1 MVGLLDNA
9 MSTLGL
15 TARTVVNPLGTAV
28 QVGLPALGRLV
39 GKAAPAPA
47 PMSREQLLAQLYRVG
62 GLKPDEKATYER
74 LVRAGSIKDSYANAR
89 MDLDQ
94 RYGTAHPN
102 PSSAAV
108 QSALNGLTWGVGPEL
123 MGGVAAAGTAMK
135 NVAGAVTGHGPNYG
149 PGDAYAA
156 MRDHDRSML
165 SDANRQFPASS
176 LGGTLAGG
184 VAAPGAGALGRTV
197 SEFAAPVLRPIAN
210 VVNNTVVQPALR
222 LANRVTGGGVLDT
235 TRVAGQRLAY
245 ALRRDGATPEQ
256 LQQIMNEWLR
266 VGGTSPTL
274 MDLAA
279 KLPSGGETT
288 LGLLRGAAMKGGS
301 ARGAATR
308 YADQVG
314 ADLQDNAVART
325 RQLTPGNPQPASA
338 MQQTAAAA
346 RKAAAQREYQAP
358 YATQVDAAPVMPA
371 LQGATGARA
380 IAAANSDADALRMA
394 QQQAELSRLQQ
405 ATTAPAQPAPQPAG
419 GFSEG
424 SSAADQAGLQAKIA
438 AAMGGNP
445 ASQSVPVSLG
455 TLDRIKIAL
464 REAGDKAARSGDN
477 ASATGFGQRAAEIDA
492 HLAQANPAYAGAR
505 DNYAAASAR
514 LDALAHGGDILSA
527 PPDEF
532 AQRMA
537 ELTQRG
543 RPDVNLPNI
552 PAPQPMAQV
561 GARQAITDA
570 LGAPREGATG
580 SLNRVSTATNTGRNL
595 GATFGEQ
602 PAADFRQSLQN
613 MADQLGVAR
622 SMDPGTGSP
631 SAQRLIDAGL
641 AEDRNFLPGKI
652 NLIAGLIR
660 KIRQGVT
667 LTDAEREA
675 VVRIGQSGF
684 KPGELNLQPPSVQ
697 APRLPVSP
705 FAAPAVA
712 YGNNQR

>member
-1 MVGLLDNA
+1 MVGLLEGIGSLVSNPVGAISDA
-9 MSTLGL
+9 IRPPGQGTTMTRRTL
-15 TARTVVNPLGTAV
+15 
-28 QVGLPALGRLV
+28 
-39 GKAAPAPA
+39 
-47 PMSREQLLAQLYRVG
+47 SRPELLAEAYKR
-62 GLKPDEKATYER
+62 GLLSPEQHATYEQAVKR
-74 LVRAGSIKDSYANAR
+74 GIVHDPYASAR
-89 MDLDQ
+89 MDAVA
-94 RYGTAHPN
+94 RFGPAN
-102 PSSAAV
+102 PTQGDAAV
-108 QSALNGLTWGVGPEL
+108 QSAANGFTWGAMPTI
-123 MGGVAAAGTAMK
+123 MGAGAAMHQLSPQQILLNLAAGKGPVSSPGAAFSATRDTA
-135 NVAGAVTGHGPNYG
+135 NDRLAAGNQAYPLTSLGATLGAGAFA
-149 PGDAYAA
+149 PGSAA
-156 MRDHDRSML
+156 VGKVV
-165 SDANRQFPASS
+165 N
-176 LGGTLAGG
+176 T
-184 VAAPGAGALGRTV
+184 VAAPV
-197 SEFAAPVLRPIAN
+197 MRPIAN
-210 VVNNTVVQPALR
+210 VVNNAVVQPALR
-222 LANRVTGGGVLDT
+222 LANRATNGGVLDT
-235 TRVAGQRLAY
+235 GRVAGQRLAY
-245 ALRRDGATPEQ
+245 ALRQDGATPDQ

-288 LGLLRGAAMKGGS
+288 LGLLRGAAMKGGA

-314 ADLQDNAVART
+314 ADLQDNAIART
-325 RQLTPGNPQPASA
+325 RQLTPDNPQPASA
-338 MQQTAAAA
+338 MQQTATAA

-371 LQGATGARA
+371 LQGTTGARA

-492 HLAQANPAYAGAR
+492 HLAQASPAYAGAR
-505 DNYAAASAR
+505 DNYATASAR

-527 PPDEF
+527 SPDEF

-570 LGAPREGATG
+570 IGRPTEGATG
-580 SLNRVSTATNTGRNL
+580 TLNRVSTATNPGRNL
-595 GATFGEQ
+595 GVTFGEE
-602 PAADFRQSLQN
+602 PAADYRQSLQN
-613 MADQLGVAR
+613 MTDQLRVAR
-622 SMDPGTGSP
+622 TMDPGTGSP
-631 SAQRLIDAGL
+631 TAQRLIDLGL
-641 AEDRNFLPGKI
+641 SEDRNLLPSHFNPI
-652 NLIAGLIR
+652 NPLTYLPGLIR

-684 KPGELNLQPPSVQ
+684 RPGELNLQPPSVQ